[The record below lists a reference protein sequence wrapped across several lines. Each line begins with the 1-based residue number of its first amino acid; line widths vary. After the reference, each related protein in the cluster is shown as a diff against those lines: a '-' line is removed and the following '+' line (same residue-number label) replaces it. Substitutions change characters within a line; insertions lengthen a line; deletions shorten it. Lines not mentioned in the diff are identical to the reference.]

1 MPFYCFFLFFWSESG
16 RKEVWQVMLGCT
28 SGWTKSRGVN
38 LLSQTPGAQ
47 KAKGPAWKS
56 CGYGKYIDSHP
67 RANLG
72 WQSAALQLR
81 NMEIWEKS
89 DGFCFSSEIHEHI
102 PTHMHMRM
110 CLGLGFKR
118 AQGKKPWSHLSLQLR
133 KKKKEII

>member
-72 WQSAALQLR
+72 WQSAALQLKKHG
-81 NMEIWEKS
+81 N
-89 DGFCFSSEIHEHI
+89 
-102 PTHMHMRM
+102 
-110 CLGLGFKR
+110 LGK
-118 AQGKKPWSHLSLQLR
+118 
-133 KKKKEII
+133 I